1 MSLTPLPVS
10 TGPSPH
16 RPRRTLGATAR
27 PLPSPAAI
35 ARRRW
40 MVALTKFLLP
50 MVALALLA
58 TIALWPQIDRNLNEA
73 RVSFRRGMAIPESGQ
88 LTDARYHGVD
98 DHGRPYTVTAA
109 VARQVAPERIDLT
122 KPAGDVSLES
132 GSWLMA
138 KAQHG
143 VYLQRTQQ
151 LDLSGDVTLYRDD
164 GITLV
169 TDAAAVDLKA
179 GAAAGAA
186 LTHAEGPFGTLDAQG
201 FAATDSGSII
211 HFAGPGRL
219 VLNGT
224 HQ

>member
-1 MSLTPLPVS
+1 MSLAPLPVAS
-10 TGPSPH
+10 GRGAR
-16 RPRRTLGATAR
+16 RPRRTLGAAAR
-27 PLPSPAAI
+27 PLPSAAAI

-40 MVALTKFLLP
+40 MVALTKFMLP
-50 MVALALLA
+50 MVALAILA
-58 TIALWPQIDRNLNEA
+58 TVALWPEIDRTLNEA
-73 RVSFRRGMAIPESGQ
+73 RVSFRRGMPVPESGQ

-109 VARQVAPERIDLT
+109 IARQVTPERIDLT
-122 KPAGDVSLES
+122 TPVGDVSLES

-138 KAQHG
+138 KAQRG

-164 GITLV
+164 GITLI
-169 TDAAAVDLKA
+169 TDSAAVDLKA

-186 LTHAEGPFGTLDAQG
+186 MTHAEGPFGTLDAQG
-201 FAATDSGSII
+201 FAATDNSTII
-211 HFAGPGRL
+211 RFTGPGRL